1 MYYLSQAA
9 RTIWTFLNNNSRK
22 FDYLDNDLYCAL
34 SLKLLAGANCF
45 SDVKGLLEF
54 FSVFLVQ
61 MKELEEEWAKLDPT
75 PPKPTRLT
83 RSQQEKQ
90 AQAPQPDEVAGDS
103 ACGSTE
109 GRIID
114 W

>member
-1 MYYLSQAA
+1 
-9 RTIWTFLNNNSRK
+9 
-22 FDYLDNDLYCAL
+22 
-34 SLKLLAGANCF
+34 
-45 SDVKGLLEF
+45 
-54 FSVFLVQ
+54 

-109 GRIID
+109 GRIIN
-114 W
+114 